1 MKKDTKRM
9 LVAASAAAVG
19 CAVAAALA
27 VRHNMLKKRKI
38 TLTEGF
44 TLTAHTGC
52 EGTKDN
58 SLEAIQKG
66 YESGADIVEFDVHFT
81 KDGTPVLA
89 HDGADDS
96 TVTLDEAFALIRELE
111 GLKVNVDCK
120 TTINLKAIAETAEK
134 HGVKDRI
141 FYTGIGEK
149 DIVAVK
155 QQTPEI
161 EYYLNTG
168 VNAAKKNNEAYLN
181 SLADKIIS
189 LGAVGINMHYRDC
202 SKKLAEIMHKRGLK
216 VSVWTLNKDSHMP
229 RVVELGADNI
239 TTRKPTKVRAVIK
252 AKTAE

>member
-1 MKKDTKRM
+1 MKKATKIIFASS
-9 LVAASAAAVG
+9 AAIISAAAVLTG
-19 CAVAAALA
+19 KYAA
-27 VRHNMLKKRKI
+27 MKKRKI
-38 TLTEGF
+38 TLAEGF

-58 SLEAIQKG
+58 SLEAIKKG

-89 HDGADDS
+89 HDGAEDS
-96 TVTLDEAFALIRELE
+96 TVTLDDAFSLIKELE

-120 TTINLKAIAETAEK
+120 TTINLKAVVETAEK

-141 FYTGIGEK
+141 FYTGIEEK
-149 DIVAVK
+149 DVPAVK
-155 QQTPEI
+155 EQTPEI

-168 VNAAKKNNEAYLN
+168 VKAAKKNNEEYLN

-189 LGAVGINMHYRDC
+189 FGASGINMRYRDC
-202 SKKLAEIMHKRGLK
+202 SKKLVEVMHKRGLK
-216 VSVWTLNKDSHMP
+216 VSVWTLNKESHMP

-239 TTRKPTKVRAVIK
+239 TTRKPTKVKAVIK
-252 AKTAE
+252 EKTAE